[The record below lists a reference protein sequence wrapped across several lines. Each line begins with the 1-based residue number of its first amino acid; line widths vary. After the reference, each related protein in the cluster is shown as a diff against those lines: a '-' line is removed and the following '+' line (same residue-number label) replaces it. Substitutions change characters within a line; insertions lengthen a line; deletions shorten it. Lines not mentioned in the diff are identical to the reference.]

1 LRSDKGPWNDP
12 ELLKIARNPE
22 ARFSTI
28 SEEDYL
34 LVEEGTSMSMVFEP
48 LERNKMKTIEENV
61 SEKHI
66 DAVDKFMALSLPPKP
81 HLKTL
86 RKGKEPQKKDDSFL
100 VGGVIAFVMGIVAM
114 LRLSKAVPR
123 KLTDVALL
131 TNSVYYEE
139 AKMSKPNQD
148 EVSAPPVSSSEYV
161 IMVKRMAEL
170 EEKYK
175 SLDSKSA
182 DEALEKDDKLQAAL
196 NRVQVLEHELSE
208 TKKAL
213 DETMVNQ
220 QGILAYIE
228 KKNKKKRMFFRF

>member
-1 LRSDKGPWNDP
+1 
-12 ELLKIARNPE
+12 
-22 ARFSTI
+22 
-28 SEEDYL
+28 
-34 LVEEGTSMSMVFEP
+34 
-48 LERNKMKTIEENV
+48 
-61 SEKHI
+61 
-66 DAVDKFMALSLPPKP
+66 
-81 HLKTL
+81 
-86 RKGKEPQKKDDSFL
+86 
-100 VGGVIAFVMGIVAM
+100 MGIVAM

-208 TKKAL
+208 TKK
-213 DETMVNQ
+213 VRS
-220 QGILAYIE
+220 ILPQSS
-228 KKNKKKRMFFRF
+228 NHSNM